1 MYKLDKQLRFED
13 FVFPYG
19 KLDKGNE
26 WVRLAAIIPWDRIEE
41 MYAKKF
47 VNNGHPAHP
56 ARMALGSLI
65 IKQMLC
71 CSDERTVRH
80 ISENPYMQ
88 YFIGMKE
95 YTSRCP
101 FGESTMVAFRKRFT
115 EEELAQINEWILEAR
130 KKKPDDDERPKSG
143 GFSNKGTLMLDAT
156 CTPADITY
164 PQDLNLISKAREKAE
179 GIIDQIHSAEGGV
192 KPRTYR
198 KVARREYLKVSK
210 LRRKPAKVLRKGL
223 RKQLNYLLR
232 DIGYIATY
240 VRSGVRLTPKQRDEM
255 NLITTVV

>member
-1 MYKLDKQLRFED
+1 MKKPCTWRTGCTNWISNCGLRTLCFHMGSWTKETNG
-13 FVFPYG
+13 F
-19 KLDKGNE
+19 
-26 WVRLAAIIPWDRIEE
+26 RLAGMIPWDRIEE

-47 VNNGHPAHP
+47 VNNGHPAHS

-71 CSDERTVRH
+71 VVPTSGLFVTSARTH
-80 ISENPYMQ
+80 ICNTSSAL
-88 YFIGMKE
+88 KE

-164 PQDLNLISKAREKAE
+164 PQDLNLHQQS
-179 GIIDQIHSAEGGV
+179 
-192 KPRTYR
+192 TR
-198 KVARREYLKVSK
+198 KS
-210 LRRKPAKVLRKGL
+210 G
-223 RKQLNYLLR
+223 R
-232 DIGYIATY
+232 DY
-240 VRSGVRLTPKQRDEM
+240 
-255 NLITTVV
+255 